1 LKKTFARSGEVA
13 SLKWKEVDL
22 ERHIITIN
30 DAEKNSNPRQ
40 IEVSEKLI
48 TMLERLPT
56 NNEFVFGDEATKIIK
71 RMRKLFHWTRTR
83 LAYRT
88 QNPRIKQIHLHSFRH
103 WGATIL
109 YHTTEDIILV
119 MNRLGHKSIT
129 STQIYIKLLQT
140 GNRDEF
146 TSKVATSLEEAQALI
161 ENGFEYVTDM
171 QIGEMTYK
179 LFRKRKPW
187 KPD

>member
-1 LKKTFARSGEVA
+1 
-13 SLKWKEVDL
+13 LKWKEVDL

-40 IEVSEKLI
+40 IEISEKLI
-48 TMLERLPT
+48 TMLKRLSA
-56 NNEFVFGDEATKIIK
+56 NNELVFGDDTTKIIK
-71 RMRKLFHWTRTR
+71 KMRKLFHWTRTR
-83 LAYRT
+83 LACRT

-103 WGATIL
+103 SGATML
-109 YHTTEDIILV
+109 YHNTKDIILM

-146 TSKVATSLEEAQALI
+146 ASKAATSLEEAQALI
-161 ENGFEYVTDM
+161 ENGFDYVTDI

-179 LFRKRKPW
+179 LLRKRKPW

>member
-1 LKKTFARSGEVA
+1 
-13 SLKWKEVDL
+13 
-22 ERHIITIN
+22 
-30 DAEKNSNPRQ
+30 
-40 IEVSEKLI
+40 
-48 TMLERLPT
+48 M
-56 NNEFVFGDEATKIIK
+56 
-71 RMRKLFHWTRTR
+71 
-83 LAYRT
+83 
-88 QNPRIKQIHLHSFRH
+88 
-103 WGATIL
+103 L
-109 YHTTEDIILV
+109 YHNTKDIILV

-146 TSKVATSLEEAQALI
+146 ASKVATSLEEAQALI